1 MFDYDVFISY
11 RHRPLDS
18 AITERVFNHLEN
30 YKLPKPILA
39 QGHENIRRAFR
50 DTEELAV
57 SSILTETIDK
67 ALHSTNCLVV
77 ICSTDAPSSAWVDR
91 EVAVFIELGR
101 AEHIYPLLISG
112 DPEVSFPPSLKLIP
126 DIAERTMDIRVPGNP
141 VKQMMGKADTALLK
155 VIAGITGCSESDLAR
170 EHSLRKAR
178 QFRLRAISAAAAFLL
193 IGAVSLGLMLEAQ
206 HYRDTA
212 MQREEASMRILNE
225 LTYSLPDHLTNIP
238 GAYGKIKDILHDN
251 TEDINEILALS
262 RNKENAAYEAA
273 ANYEKLANAERVL
286 GMYDDA
292 LVSEDTA
299 IGLFQ
304 DLADK
309 HYERGE
315 QGLAS
320 AYNNK
325 GNLLTAAGRYEEADT
340 AYAEAIAQQEALAD
354 PDPLIFARSYY
365 NAGANAVNL
374 GDGARAA
381 ECFEK
386 SLELIEPLEETDE
399 VLESQA
405 LVEYNYGILL
415 YRSGLFQDAAVRL
428 ERALDRYQTLRGRT
442 DSRLNRANVVQAA
455 SMLAAC
461 LTDAGSFEEADRY
474 YTEAIEVAEELAQD
488 EENKEYQ
495 LMLAE
500 LYNNRGLAF
509 NIRGDYRRADE
520 YYTQAASIYRDIS
533 EKTGTASDRA
543 AYALSLLNTGEN
555 AFKAADYDRSRTLFE
570 EGLALYETAFRDLG
584 TYDEAQYYA
593 WLSYYELIHQKNPTR
608 ALIAGETAV
617 RLQPDNI
624 LTNLN
629 YAYALLYSGRTEESD
644 AVLDLIAAQGE
655 GQIETIRQD
664 FAAQKAAGLES
675 EHRDE
680 LLERLGGA

>member
-30 YKLPKPILA
+30 YKLPKSIQA
-39 QGHENIRRAFR
+39 EGYENIKRAFR

-101 AEHIYPLLISG
+101 ADHIYPLLISG

-141 VKQMMGKADTALLK
+141 VKQMMAKADTELLK
-155 VIAGITGCSESDLAR
+155 VIAGITGCNESDLAR
-170 EHSLRKAR
+170 EHSLRKNR
-178 QFRLRAISAAAAFLL
+178 QFRSKAIAAATAFLL
-193 IGAVSLGLMLEAQ
+193 IGAVSLGLMLEARAF
-206 HYRDTA
+206 RDTA
-212 MQREEASMRILNE
+212 MQREEASMRILKE
-225 LTYSLPDHLTNIP
+225 LTYDLPDHLTNVP
-238 GAYGKIKDILHDN
+238 GSYGKIKDILHDN
-251 TEDINEILALS
+251 TEDINQILSLS
-262 RNKENAAYEAA
+262 RNKEKATYEAA
-273 ANYEKLANAERVL
+273 ANYEKLANAESVL

-292 LVSEDTA
+292 LASEETA

-304 DLADK
+304 GLADK

-325 GNLLTAAGRYEEADT
+325 ASLLTAAGRYDEADAT
-340 AYAEAIAQQEALAD
+340 YTEAIAKQETMAE
-354 PDPLIFARSYY
+354 PDPLIFARTYY

-381 ECFEK
+381 EFFEK
-386 SLELIEPLEETDE
+386 SLTLIEPMEETDE
-399 VLESQA
+399 VLESKA
-405 LVEYNYGILL
+405 LIEYNYGILL
-415 YRSGLFQDAAVRL
+415 YRSGMFQDASVRL
-428 ERALDRYQTLRGRT
+428 KKALELYQQLQQRT
-442 DSRLNRANVVQAA
+442 DSLLNRASVVQAG

-461 LTDAGSFEEADRY
+461 LMDSGNFAEADMY
-474 YTEAIEVAEELAQD
+474 YTESIAMAEELAKD
-488 EENKEYQ
+488 DENKEYQ

-509 NIRGDYRRADE
+509 NIQGDYDRADE
-520 YYTQAASIYRDIS
+520 YYTKATDIYGNVS
-533 EKTGTASDRA
+533 GQTGTAADQAS
-543 AYALSLLNTGEN
+543 YALSLLNTGEN
-555 AFKAADYDRSRTLFE
+555 AFKAGDYERSRALFE
-570 EGLALYETAFRDLG
+570 QGLALYEAVAQNLG
-584 TYDEAQYYA
+584 TYDTAQYYA
-593 WLSYYELIHQKNPTR
+593 WLSYYELIHERNPAR
-608 ALIAGETAV
+608 AVIAGETAV

-624 LTNLN
+624 LTNMN
-629 YAYALLYSGRTEESD
+629 YAYALLYYGRTEESD
-644 AVLDLIAAQGE
+644 ALLDLIAAQGE
-655 GQIETIRQD
+655 GQVETIRRD
-664 FAAQKAAGLES
+664 FIAQKAAGLES

-680 LLERLGGA
+680 ILARLGGE